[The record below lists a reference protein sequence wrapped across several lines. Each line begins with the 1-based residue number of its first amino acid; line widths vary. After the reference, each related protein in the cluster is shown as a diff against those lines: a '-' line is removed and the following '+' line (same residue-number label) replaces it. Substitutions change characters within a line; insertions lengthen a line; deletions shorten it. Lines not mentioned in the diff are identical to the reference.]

1 MTAISSAMLQ
11 GQSSPAVRSD
21 SFSGLGSQE
30 FLRLLIAQ
38 LTTQDPLEPTGNQEL
53 LQQIAS
59 IRDIELSTTLTE
71 SLRGLTGDQRFGS
84 ASSLIGK
91 YVVGAADS
99 SGVQPEGLVAAVR
112 FEPGGLPVLRLANGA
127 TVPLDRVVEI
137 HPPESNL
144 EQMRGM
150 NIVGLDRRQPGSP
163 VVQGVITDWRND
175 ENGDVVLELDSG
187 NTVRIQDILSSTP
200 AATQ

>member
-1 MTAISSAMLQ
+1 MTAISSALLRDQ
-11 GQSSPAVRSD
+11 TSPPARPD
-21 SFSGLGSQE
+21 SFSGLGGQE

-84 ASSLIGK
+84 ASALIGK
-91 YVVGAADS
+91 YVIGTADS
-99 SGVQPEGLVAAVR
+99 SGVQPEGLVSAVR
-112 FEPGGLPVLRLANGA
+112 FEPGGRPVLQLANGA
-127 TVPLDRVVEI
+127 AIPLDQVVEI
-137 HPPESNL
+137 HPPEANL
-144 EQMRGM
+144 ERMRGM
-150 NIVGLDRRQPGSP
+150 NVVGLDRRQPGSP
-163 VVQGVITDWRND
+163 VVQGVVADWKKD

-187 NTVRIQDILSSTP
+187 HTIKIQDVLSSS
-200 AATQ
+200 AAIQ